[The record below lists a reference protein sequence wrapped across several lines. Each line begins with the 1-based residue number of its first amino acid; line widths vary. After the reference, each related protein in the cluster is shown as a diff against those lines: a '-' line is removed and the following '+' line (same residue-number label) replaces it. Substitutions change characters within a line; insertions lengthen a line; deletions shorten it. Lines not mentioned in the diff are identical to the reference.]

1 MKFEIKLCM
10 DNAESEAVNFKKEIE
25 EYEIEGI
32 DKLEIKQTKSED
44 NSMGGEILTDV
55 LAFAISSGAVGI
67 IVSKVFEI
75 GQRLFDGKRGE
86 IELSHKC
93 GDKEFSWKY
102 PVTSKKDIEEIKA
115 EFEEKIKKECGK
127 NIILLK

>member
-1 MKFEIKLCM
+1 MPFQFSCHQVTHL
-10 DNAESEAVNFKKEIE
+10 NFKKKCQLKHKELT
-25 EYEIEGI
+25 
-32 DKLEIKQTKSED
+32 D
-44 NSMGGEILTDV
+44 ILT
-55 LAFAISSGAVGI
+55 FAVSSGAVGI
-67 IVSKVFEI
+67 IVSKIFEI

-102 PVTSKKDIEEIKA
+102 PVTSKKDIEQIKA
-115 EFEEKIKKECGK
+115 EFEEKIRKECGK